1 MQAATRDLV
10 AETPDKVDVADPQ
23 DVVLEDTGTKEALIK
38 KVLDFVDQQESA
50 ERIDSDISLNASNN
64 MSLESGAR

>member
-1 MQAATRDLV
+1 MIWWLRLLTRWMWL
-10 AETPDKVDVADPQ
+10 
-23 DVVLEDTGTKEALIK
+23 DVVPEDTGTKEALIK

-64 MSLESGAR
+64 MSLKSGAR